1 MAVAELTE
9 QSTADEVKDYAEQVV
24 KDVEAERKGD
34 AQIASEHADNE
45 HKPEGANKT
54 VAKSDE
60 TADDK
65 GEKAGEESWLDEGLK
80 AEAAAIGLEE
90 SELDDFTSR
99 EELERALRLFD
110 KKALEAGRK
119 ALAEGGE
126 VMSDILVAE
135 GVGKKFGGFVA
146 LKDVSVSF
154 ARDKLSAI
162 IGPNGAGKSTFFN
175 VISGAFPA
183 SSGRVTFE
191 GRDITALPTHE
202 YARRGIA
209 KSFQITN
216 VFPQLSAHE
225 NVRVAAQMQKTR
237 YNLWTPRA
245 RIRELIAQADDLLE
259 RVGIAAKRNSV
270 ARDMAHGEQRC
281 LEIAMALACQ
291 PRLLL
296 LDEPTAGMSPEETV
310 RMMDL
315 IVRLAAERT
324 VILVE
329 HKMKLVMGICQQLVV
344 LHHGELLAQGSPD
357 DIRANDEVKRV
368 YLGQGKH

>member
-1 MAVAELTE
+1 MNPT
-9 QSTADEVKDYAEQVV
+9 T
-24 KDVEAERKGD
+24 
-34 AQIASEHADNE
+34 N
-45 HKPEGANKT
+45 
-54 VAKSDE
+54 
-60 TADDK
+60 
-65 GEKAGEESWLDEGLK
+65 
-80 AEAAAIGLEE
+80 
-90 SELDDFTSR
+90 
-99 EELERALRLFD
+99 
-110 KKALEAGRK
+110 
-119 ALAEGGE
+119 
-126 VMSDILVAE
+126 DILVAQ

-175 VISGAFPA
+175 VISGAFQA
-183 SSGRVTFE
+183 TSGQVSFE
-191 GRDITALPTHE
+191 GRDITRLPPYE

-216 VFPQLSAHE
+216 VFPHLSAHE

-245 RIRELIAQADDLLE
+245 GIRELISEADALLD
-259 RVGIAAKRNSV
+259 RVGIAARRGAV
-270 ARDMAHGEQRC
+270 ARDLAHGEQRC
-281 LEIAMALACQ
+281 LEIAMALACK

-310 RMMDL
+310 KMMDL

-329 HKMKLVMGICQQLVV
+329 HKMKLVMGICQQLIV
-344 LHHGELLAQGSPD
+344 LHHGELLAQGTPD

-368 YLGQGKH
+368 YLGRGKA